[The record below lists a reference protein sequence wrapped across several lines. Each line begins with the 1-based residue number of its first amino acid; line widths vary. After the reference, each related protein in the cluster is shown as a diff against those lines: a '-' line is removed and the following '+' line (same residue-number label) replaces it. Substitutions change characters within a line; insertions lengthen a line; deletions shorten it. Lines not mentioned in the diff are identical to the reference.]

1 MSPAGDN
8 RMNSCYRYPGKSRFS
23 INVGNHGYLK
33 STCVKPM
40 AQLSNYGKCNAIIA
54 PGVRVRSASNNS
66 DTGKCL
72 ILCIKSQIFLSG
84 IDCGTGQSYSFEI
97 WQGSGGYNF

>member
-1 MSPAGDN
+1 MVKGIVVVSPAGDN

-40 AQLSNYGKCNAIIA
+40 AQLSNYGKCNAIMA

-72 ILCIKSQIFLSG
+72 ILCTNIIGF
-84 IDCGTGQSYSFEI
+84 DCGTGKSYRFKI
-97 WQGSGGYNF
+97 